1 MNKPKFMVLDPLDP
15 LDNAIMTDPELE
27 SAVDEIENYVE
38 HVENGDNSYICTE
51 GAYDGIEDPDDLVD
65 SYSDDGD
72 SIDMPADAAS
82 EDAEDYGAAEMELL
96 SGDFANNNAIDSLD
110 DMQYEV

>member
-1 MNKPKFMVLDPLDP
+1 MNKPKFMVFDPLDP

-38 HVENGDNSYICTE
+38 HVENGDNNYICTE